1 MHTFSCLCIVC
12 FVRCAGQYE
21 CVATSIL
28 GNSSRRVSIIIVG
41 ESILLKKI
49 SKKQTKY
56 VSNALVMAVVCF
68 SKVIGELSVMAETCV
83 HGFLD
88 NNNNILY

>member
-1 MHTFSCLCIVC
+1 MF
-12 FVRCAGQYE
+12 
-21 CVATSIL
+21 
-28 GNSSRRVSIIIVG
+28 
-41 ESILLKKI
+41 
-49 SKKQTKY
+49 

-68 SKVIGELSVMAETCV
+68 SKVIGELSVLAETCV